1 MTVIIGERYRSIL
14 AESLAAQGIEP
25 LWMPDNLLFDPR
37 LAGHA
42 DLSFIRRDRQI
53 IASKG
58 QKNEFVKMLANEGYS
73 ISYAEKSEG
82 TAYPMDVGSC
92 ALDTGRYLICNPKT
106 VDPAVLRL
114 FSDRI
119 LVPVSQ
125 GYTRCAAAV
134 VNDHSII
141 TADAGVSRAA
151 KCAGLDVLD
160 IASGAVKLDGF
171 PEGFIGGASFLL
183 NKDTLAFVGSP
194 DEHPDKERILAFLHQ
209 KHVRPLFLAKGPL
222 IDVGSAVTLP

>member
-14 AESLAAQGIEP
+14 AESLAAQGIDP

-42 DLSFIRRDRQI
+42 DLSIIRRDRQI
-53 IASKG
+53 IVSRG
-58 QKNEFVKMLANEGYS
+58 QKNIFVKILANRGYAVS
-73 ISYAEKSEG
+73 GVEKSEG
-82 TAYPMDVGSC
+82 IAYPTDAGLC

-134 VNDHSII
+134 VNEHSII

-151 KCAGLDVLD
+151 KRVGLDVLD
-160 IASGAVKLDGF
+160 IAAGPVRLDGF

-183 NKDTLAFVGSP
+183 NKNTLAFVGSL
-194 DEHPDKERILAFLHQ
+194 DDHPDKERICAFLRQ
-209 KHVRPLFLAKGPL
+209 KRVRPLFLAKGPL
-222 IDVGSAVTLP
+222 IDVGGAVTLP

>member
-1 MTVIIGERYRSIL
+1 
-14 AESLAAQGIEP
+14 
-25 LWMPDNLLFDPR
+25 MPDNSLFDPR

-42 DLSFIRRDRQI
+42 DLSFIRRDGQI

-58 QKNEFVKMLANEGYS
+58 QKREFVKILANRGCVVS
-73 ISYAEKSEG
+73 FAEKSEG
-82 TAYPMDVGSC
+82 MAYPMDAGLC

-114 FSDRI
+114 FSDRV

-134 VNDHSII
+134 VNEHSII
-141 TADAGVSRAA
+141 TADAGVSTAA
-151 KCAGLDVLD
+151 KRAGLDVLD
-160 IASGAVKLDGF
+160 IAAGAVKLDGF

-183 NKDTLAFVGSP
+183 NKDTLAFVGSL
-194 DEHPDKERILAFLHQ
+194 DEHPDKERILAFLQQ
-209 KHVRPLFLAKGPL
+209 KHVRPLFLAKWPL
-222 IDVGSAVTLP
+222 IDIGGAVALP